1 MLLPSHLDGDK
12 NCRSSKARQAESEP
26 RKTKGQE
33 ERPAK
38 EEKLSKHKLV
48 GNQNE
53 SKGGSETCE
62 WPLGQFSPDPLGVA
76 LAIVA
81 YFSALVIFICLL
93 TSVLAVLNEMK

>member
-1 MLLPSHLDGDK
+1 MLLPSYLDGDK

-53 SKGGSETCE
+53 ARGEVRHVNGHWANSVRILWE
-62 WPLGQFSPDPLGVA
+62 WR
-76 LAIVA
+76 
-81 YFSALVIFICLL
+81 
-93 TSVLAVLNEMK
+93 